1 MSGLI
6 GFYKT
11 QVDILWK
18 WRGGPVALLKR
29 LVITFIVAV
38 VSLVLTA
45 AIMPGVTIGRLVDA
59 AIAVILMTLFNALVR
74 PVILILVAPI
84 SLVLTGIL
92 VIVLQIVTFLI
103 IVPLSPGVEV
113 NGILTAFIAS
123 FIYAAINTLLTS
135 IFAIDSGGSYF
146 GLLVSTLMANRAKP
160 TTTDRPGLVII
171 QIDGLAHPILAGRVR
186 AGTVNTIGSWIR
198 DGSHKLSRWEAIL
211 PSMTSASQAGILHGN
226 NDGIPAFRWYERDRQ
241 HLMVSSNPDDAA
253 EIVRRVSDGKGLLSN
268 DGASICNLMTGDAT
282 RAYVTT
288 AAIKDQSQGIGD
300 SKAFLG
306 FFFSPNGY
314 LRSFTLF
321 MGEFITERIQA
332 RRTRRAGI
340 QPQMHRGF
348 KYAGMR
354 AASNVLLRDVNTSL
368 IIEEMYRGANV
379 IYADFTDYD
388 ELAHHCGPERIE
400 SFAALDGVD
409 KAIGNLA
416 KAAEDAPRP
425 YKFVVLSDHGQSLG
439 ATFKQRYG
447 QSLGEVVR
455 DLMSGRAT
463 LIQAKTQG
471 EGSTF
476 VNSFLSEIT
485 RSKGVGPAVA
495 RVALQNS
502 TTDGVVDLDHEE
514 IPPPADE
521 STIAVV
527 GSGNLGLVWFTGNDH
542 RLTLAELEE
551 LHPGLVST
559 LAAHP
564 GVGMLLVRTH
574 DHGAVV
580 FGPKGRTLPRRGPR
594 RRRGP
599 DDDLRRAHDHEPQAR
614 GRDGPRAGPA
624 AAQPVRPGDGRGG
637 GIRGADRVAR
647 RPRRVPDPAVHPAP
661 EGVGARRARPARRA
675 GHLSQ
680 HPALAAVDGDR
691 ARQAGRRSAGRGTGR
706 RFAGCRRGLGGRG
719 RSAWAC
725 GRRGNGDAQ
734 GGCGTGTKAVT
745 APSGLVSVH
754 QRSSVHPERHPD
766 PRLCQSRDRP
776 GRRPGHLHGGP
787 RGLRGAVRGVLVHPP
802 DHHDRGLRRCHAGA
816 AGRPRRRCGRHA
828 AGDRAPE
835 HPDRDHH
842 LLVHR
847 GASVGAAGP
856 AGRRRGRELVGAR
869 WST

>member
-1 MSGLI
+1 MSRVI
-6 GFYKT
+6 EFYKT
-11 QVDILWK
+11 QARILWE

-29 LVITFIVAV
+29 LLITFIVAV
-38 VSLVLTA
+38 VSLVITA
-45 AIMPGVTIGRLVDA
+45 AILPGVTIGRLVDA
-59 AIAVILMTLFNALVR
+59 AIAVVLMTLFNALIR
-74 PVILILVAPI
+74 PVILVLVAPI
-84 SLVLTGIL
+84 SLILTGIL
-92 VIVLQIVTFLI
+92 VLVLQVVTFLV
-103 IVPLSPGVEV
+103 IVPLAPGIEV
-113 NGILTAFIAS
+113 NGVLTALIAS
-123 FIYAAINTLLTS
+123 FVYAAINTVLTS

-146 GLLVSTLMANRAKP
+146 GLLVSTMLAKRSAAP
-160 TTTDRPGLVII
+160 TDQPGLVIV

-186 AGTVNTIGSWIR
+186 AGSVNTIGSWIR
-198 DGSHKLSRWEAIL
+198 DGTHKLSRWEAIL

-241 HLMVSSNPDDAA
+241 HLMVSSNPADAA

-268 DGASICNLMTGDAT
+268 DGVSICNLMTGDAT

-354 AASNVLLRDVNTSL
+354 AASNVLLRDVNVSL

-409 KAIGNLA
+409 NAIGTLA
-416 KAAEDAPRP
+416 RAAKNAPRP

-447 QSLGEVVR
+447 KSLGEVVR

-485 RSKGVGPAVA
+485 RSKGVGPTVA
-495 RVALQNS
+495 RAALANS
-502 TTDGVVDLDHEE
+502 TVDGVVDLDHEE

-527 GSGNLGLVWFTGNDH
+527 GSGNLGLVWFTGHDH
-542 RLTLAELEE
+542 RLTMHELED
-551 LHPGLVST
+551 LHPGLVAS

-564 GVGMLLVRTH
+564 GVGILMVRTR
-574 DHGAVV
+574 DHGAVA
-580 FGPKGRTLPRRGPR
+580 FGPNG
-594 RRRGP
+594 
-599 DDDLRRAHDHEPQAR
+599 AR
-614 GRDGPRAGPA
+614 YLDE
-624 AAQPVRPGDGRGG
+624 
-637 GIRGADRVAR
+637 DRVEGEDPTTIFGEHTIMSLKREDAMTHA
-647 RPRRVPDPAVHPAP
+647 PDLLL
-661 EGVGARRARPARRA
+661 
-675 GHLSQ
+675 LSQ
-680 HPALAAVDGDR
+680 FDPEMGEVAAFEELIGSH
-691 ARQAGRRSAGRGTGR
+691 G
-706 RFAGCRRGLGGRG
+706 GLGGFQTRPFILHPKEWELDEPVPLG
-719 RSAWAC
+719 APAIYRNI
-725 GRRGNGDAQ
+725 RRWL
-734 GGCGTGTKAVT
+734 GTMGIELGKPVPATPVAEPVAPVPAV
-745 APSGLVSVH
+745 A
-754 QRSSVHPERHPD
+754 E
-766 PRLCQSRDRP
+766 
-776 GRRPGHLHGGP
+776 
-787 RGLRGAVRGVLVHPP
+787 
-802 DHHDRGLRRCHAGA
+802 
-816 AGRPRRRCGRHA
+816 
-828 AGDRAPE
+828 
-835 HPDRDHH
+835 
-842 LLVHR
+842 
-847 GASVGAAGP
+847 AS
-856 AGRRRGRELVGAR
+856 
-869 WST
+869 

>member
-1 MSGLI
+1 M
-6 GFYKT
+6 
-11 QVDILWK
+11 
-18 WRGGPVALLKR
+18 
-29 LVITFIVAV
+29 
-38 VSLVLTA
+38 
-45 AIMPGVTIGRLVDA
+45 
-59 AIAVILMTLFNALVR
+59 
-74 PVILILVAPI
+74 
-84 SLVLTGIL
+84 
-92 VIVLQIVTFLI
+92 
-103 IVPLSPGVEV
+103 
-113 NGILTAFIAS
+113 
-123 FIYAAINTLLTS
+123 LTS

-146 GLLVSTLMANRAKP
+146 GLLVSTLLAKRAKP
-160 TTTDRPGLVII
+160 RRPIEPGLVII

-253 EIVRRVSDGKGLLSN
+253 EIVRRVSNGEGLLSN

-288 AAIKDQSQGIGD
+288 PAIKDQSQGIGD

-321 MGEFITERIQA
+321 LGEFITERIQA

-409 KAIGNLA
+409 KAIGTLA

-447 QSLGEVVR
+447 KSLGEVVR

-527 GSGNLGLVWFTGNDH
+527 GSGNLGLVWFTGHDH
-542 RLTLAELEE
+542 RLTSRSSRSCTRA
-551 LHPGLVST
+551 
-559 LAAHP
+559 
-564 GVGMLLVRTH
+564 GV
-574 DHGAVV
+574 DA
-580 FGPKGRTLPRRGPR
+580 GRPPR
-594 RRRGP
+594 RRHP
-599 DDDLRRAHDHEPQAR
+599 
-614 GRDGPRAGPA
+614 DGPL
-624 AAQPVRPGDGRGG
+624 
-637 GIRGADRVAR
+637 
-647 RPRRVPDPAVHPAP
+647 
-661 EGVGARRARPARRA
+661 VGARRRRVRA
-675 GHLSQ
+675 EGRRYLDEDRVEGEDPTTIFGEHTIMSLKREDAMVHAPDLLLLSQ
-680 HPALAAVDGDR
+680 YDPEMGEVAAFEELIGSH
-691 ARQAGRRSAGRGTGR
+691 G
-706 RFAGCRRGLGGRG
+706 GLGGFQTQPFILHPKEWELDEPVPLG
-719 RSAWAC
+719 
-725 GRRGNGDAQ
+725 
-734 GGCGTGTKAVT
+734 
-745 APSGLVSVH
+745 APAIY
-754 QRSSVHPERHPD
+754 RN
-766 PRLCQSRDRP
+766 
-776 GRRPGHLHGGP
+776 
-787 RGLRGAVRGVLVHPP
+787 
-802 DHHDRGLRRCHAGA
+802 LRRWLGSMGIELGKPVVAEPVAEPVA
-816 AGRPRRRCGRHA
+816 A
-828 AGDRAPE
+828 APAVAE
-835 HPDRDHH
+835 
-842 LLVHR
+842 
-847 GASVGAAGP
+847 AS
-856 AGRRRGRELVGAR
+856 
-869 WST
+869 